1 MKLPHLTRK
10 KGQVILPL
18 EMGRRNSFSAG
29 GEFSKRER
37 SKIMGLVKITGA
49 RVLMRRIVTL
59 VVLVILAIGAWWC
72 WQNRDWLI
80 YKAQRQ
86 YDRQAY
92 GLNWKTDIS
101 TAGDKARREKK
112 QIMIAFLK
120 EGHADSDRLKRSI
133 FPDPGFKVV
142 ENNYVLL
149 LVDYPQDTSKMSA
162 REKAFCDELIKRY
175 AVDRFAVFLVAE
187 PKEGGQQELRR
198 FTYAGERPRTLL
210 DKLAGGRFI
219 AKEAVDSTPQMKSL
233 DVPDVSKLKEL
244 VPVEGTITVGEDP
257 AAAPEKKQG
266 TITVGEEP
274 AAQ

>member
-1 MKLPHLTRK
+1 
-10 KGQVILPL
+10 
-18 EMGRRNSFSAG
+18 
-29 GEFSKRER
+29 
-37 SKIMGLVKITGA
+37 MGLVKITGA

-59 VVLVILAIGAWWC
+59 VILVILAIGAWWC

-101 TAGDKARREKK
+101 TGGDKARRENKE
-112 QIMIAFLK
+112 IVIAFLK
-120 EGHADSDRLKRSI
+120 EGHADRDKLKTSI

-149 LVDYPQDTSKMSA
+149 LVDYPQDTSKMSS

-175 AVDRFAVFLVAE
+175 AVDRFAVFLVAA
-187 PKEGGQQELRR
+187 PKEGGQQEIRR
-198 FTYAGERPRTLL
+198 FTYAGERPRALL

-219 AKEAVDSTPQMKSL
+219 AKKAVDSTPQMKSL

-244 VPVEGTITVGEDP
+244 VPGEGTITVGEDP
-257 AAAPEKKQG
+257 AEAPAPEKKG
-266 TITVGEEP
+266 TITVGGEP

>member
-1 MKLPHLTRK
+1 
-10 KGQVILPL
+10 
-18 EMGRRNSFSAG
+18 
-29 GEFSKRER
+29 
-37 SKIMGLVKITGA
+37 MGLVKITGA

-244 VPVEGTITVGEDP
+244 VPGEGTITVGEDP
-257 AAAPEKKQG
+257 AAAPEKKPG
-266 TITVGEEP
+266 TITVGEDP